1 MPASKDIPHLL
12 HLLDDADPLVQERVQ
27 TVLLSFG
34 PSLEVMAWPYR
45 DELNPA
51 QAEAFAQLRHSLRQQ
66 TFARKWLLWLDMAS
80 EIQALEHALGWLAYV
95 ENTWEHPRL
104 SDQLDALAL
113 RYREQGR
120 SQAIPAFMQFVFEE
134 VGLHAPEKD
143 YYHPDNS
150 NLVQVLLRK
159 EGLQISLS
167 CIAMLLGQ
175 RLDLPLHGFNL
186 PGHFMLMAEKEGKM
200 VVYDPFN
207 QGKPLPKPALAYL
220 ERSLTLRQAAGK
232 DFQAKPHEVVL
243 RVLRNLINA
252 YQHQADPAAR
262 ASYHARMEGL
272 IAALKA
278 RNIGL
283 R

>member
-1 MPASKDIPHLL
+1 MPAAKDIPHLL
-12 HLLDDADPLVQERVQ
+12 HLLDDADPLVQAQVREA
-27 TVLLSFG
+27 LFSFG
-34 PSLEVMAWPYR
+34 PDLEVMAWPYR
-45 DELNPA
+45 DTLNPG
-51 QAEAFAQLRHSLRQQ
+51 QGQAFARLRHELRQQ
-66 TFARKWLLWLDMAS
+66 TFARKWLLWLDMAA
-80 EIQALEHALGWLAYV
+80 EAEALEHALGWLAYV
-95 ENTWEHPRL
+95 ENTWEHPSL
-104 SDQLDALAL
+104 SDQLNELAG
-113 RYREQGR
+113 RYRAQGLPVEL
-120 SQAIPAFMQFVFEE
+120 PAFMHFVFEE
-134 VGLHAPEKD
+134 VGLKAPAED

-150 NLVQVLLRK
+150 NLVRVLLRK

-167 CIAMLLGQ
+167 CIAILLGH
-175 RLDLPLHGFNL
+175 RLGLKLHGFNL
-186 PGHFMLMAEKEGKM
+186 PGHFMLMAEVAGKIM
-200 VVYDPFN
+200 VYDPFN

-232 DFQAKPHEVVL
+232 DFQAKPHEVVM

-252 YQHQADPAAR
+252 FQHQADDAAK